1 MLSAFPYI
9 GGKNRLADWIQ
20 SHLPA
25 HTTYVEPFGGSA
37 AVLLNKPRSKVE
49 VFNDKDGDVV
59 NFFEVAREHPDKLA
73 EFCRYVPFSEQLHS
87 QWADEYFAGEFPADK
102 VERAAKWLFL
112 RYSQYAG
119 KVSTKSGFK
128 REAAQDE
135 QGSWNARNWLNV
147 PERIGAVAERFGGV
161 SVANEDYNTIVERY
175 DSPETVFYVDPPYHG
190 KEGLYIE
197 RADHAELESV
207 LQSIEGDAIVSYTDI
222 PPGLY
227 EDWIVVEKTAHHS
240 VASDGKT
247 VDERL
252 LMNFDPDEAD
262 PFVEAQQSTLATI
275 GGGRFDE

>member
-9 GGKNRLADWIQ
+9 GGKTRLADWIQ

-49 VFNDKDGDVV
+49 IFNDKDGDVV

-73 EFCRYVPFSEQLHS
+73 EFCRHVPFSEQLHS
-87 QWADEYFAGEFPADK
+87 QWSDEYFAGEFPADK

-112 RYSQYAG
+112 RYSQYSG
-119 KVSTKSGFK
+119 IVSTKSGFK
-128 REAAQDE
+128 REA
-135 QGSWNARNWLNV
+135 RNWVNV
-147 PERIGAVAERFGGV
+147 PERIDAVAERFGGV
-161 SVANEDYNTIVERY
+161 SVDNEDYSTIVERY
-175 DSPETVFYVDPPYHG
+175 DSPETVFYIDPPYHG

-207 LQSIEGDAIVSYTDI
+207 LQSIEGDAIVSYTEI

-227 EDWIVVEKTAHHS
+227 EDWIVVEKTVRHS
-240 VASDGKT
+240 AAGDGKT
-247 VDERL
+247 ADERL